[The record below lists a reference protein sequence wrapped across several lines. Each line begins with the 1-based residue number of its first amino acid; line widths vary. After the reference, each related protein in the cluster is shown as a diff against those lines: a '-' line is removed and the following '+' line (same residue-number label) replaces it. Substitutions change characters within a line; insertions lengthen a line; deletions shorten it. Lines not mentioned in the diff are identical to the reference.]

1 MSGIQI
7 VTEFIQA
14 WNEND
19 LDRAHELM
27 TEDIYYHNIPMQPI
41 QGRENARAF
50 ADSFGV
56 GKRMLAHWEIVNIA
70 ERDDVVLTERID
82 SFTLEDG
89 RKISVPLMGSFRI
102 RDGLISEWR
111 DYFDLATFERQL
123 AKQPGSRPH
132 E

>member
-1 MSGIQI
+1 MSGIEI

-14 WNEND
+14 WNDND

-27 TEDIYYHNIPMQPI
+27 TEDVFYHNIPMQPI
-41 QGRENARAF
+41 RGRHNARAF

-70 ERDDVVLTERID
+70 ERGDIVLTERVD
-82 SFTLEDG
+82 YFTLEDG
-89 RKISVPLMGSFRI
+89 RTISVPLMGSFRI
-102 RDGLISEWR
+102 RNGRISEWR

-123 AKQPGSRPH
+123 T
-132 E
+132 

>member
-1 MSGIQI
+1 MSGIEI

-14 WNEND
+14 WNDND

-27 TEDIYYHNIPMQPI
+27 TEDVFYHNIPMQPI
-41 QGRENARAF
+41 RGRHNARAF

-70 ERDDVVLTERID
+70 ERGDIVLTERVD
-82 SFTLEDG
+82 YFTLEDG
-89 RKISVPLMGSFRI
+89 RMISVPLMGSFRI
-102 RDGLISEWR
+102 RNGRISEWR

-123 AKQPGSRPH
+123 T
-132 E
+132 

>member
-1 MSGIQI
+1 MSGIEI

-14 WNEND
+14 WNDND
-19 LDRAHELM
+19 LDHAHELM
-27 TEDIYYHNIPMQPI
+27 TEDVFYHNIPMQPI
-41 QGRENARAF
+41 KGRENARAF

-70 ERDDVVLTERID
+70 ERDDIVLTERID

-89 RKISVPLMGSFRI
+89 RQISVPLMGSFRI
-102 RDGLISEWR
+102 RDGRISEWR

-123 AKQPGSRPH
+123 AQRTG

>member
-1 MSGIQI
+1 MTGIQI

-14 WNEND
+14 WNDND
-19 LDRAHELM
+19 LDHAHELM
-27 TEDIYYHNIPMQPI
+27 TEDIFYHNIPMQPI
-41 QGRENARAF
+41 KGRQNARAF

-56 GKRMLAHWEIVNIA
+56 GRRMFAHWEIVNIA
-70 ERDDVVLTERID
+70 EGDGIVLTERID

-111 DYFDLATFERQL
+111 DYFDLATFER
-123 AKQPGSRPH
+123 PFSYTHP
-132 E
+132 

>member
-14 WNEND
+14 WNDNE
-19 LDRAHELM
+19 LDRAHGLM
-27 TEDIYYHNIPMQPI
+27 TEDVFYHNIPMQPI
-41 QGRENARAF
+41 RGRDNARAF

-56 GKRMLAHWEIVNIA
+56 GKRMFAHWEIVNIA
-70 ERDDVVLTERID
+70 EREDIVLTERID
-82 SFTLEDG
+82 SFTFADG

-102 RDGLISEWR
+102 RDGRISEWR

-123 AKQPGSRPH
+123 ANRAG